1 MSARDPG
8 IGLAARDHPGSAFRF
23 SQRLNS
29 ERQPNVFEGLS
40 KAQSERVM
48 ASGAPQHF
56 ARGETLF
63 AQGERHCG
71 VYLIKYGLVRT
82 FHISPAGR
90 EITLAYWQPGNIVG
104 TPQVLGSGTHMW
116 SGIAVQESDVYA
128 FQGEDLR
135 RLIMAIPEF
144 AIGMVE
150 ALEFKGKCLSAVLQM
165 LGTRSVSGRLAM
177 LLINLAEIHGVDEDD
192 GVAIGPPFTH
202 EAFSQMVGAS
212 RQWVTMTLNRF
223 QREGLIR
230 ISRCK
235 TVILDSN
242 LLGKPPAAFDR
253 KSKGRNGRIAGDCSL
268 LPRSIE
274 TL

>member
-8 IGLAARDHPGSAFRF
+8 IGLAARDHPDSALRF

-40 KAQSERVM
+40 KAQSKRVM
-48 ASGAPQHF
+48 ASGSAQHL
-56 ARGETLF
+56 ARGEILF

-71 VYLIKYGLVRT
+71 VFLIKNGLIRT

-116 SGIAVQESDVYA
+116 SGVAVQESDVYA
-128 FQGEDLR
+128 FQGDDLR
-135 RLIMAIPEF
+135 KLIMAIPEF

-150 ALEFKGKCLSAVLQM
+150 ALEFKGKCLSAALQM
-165 LGTRSVSGRLAM
+165 LGTRSVSERLAI
-177 LLINLAEIHGVDEDD
+177 LLINLAEIHGVEEDD

-212 RQWVTMTLNRF
+212 RQWVTMTLDRF

-242 LLGKPPAAFDR
+242 LLRKRPTAFDR
-253 KSKGRNGRIAGDCSL
+253 KSKDRNGRIAGDCSL
-268 LPRSIE
+268 LPESIE
-274 TL
+274 PL